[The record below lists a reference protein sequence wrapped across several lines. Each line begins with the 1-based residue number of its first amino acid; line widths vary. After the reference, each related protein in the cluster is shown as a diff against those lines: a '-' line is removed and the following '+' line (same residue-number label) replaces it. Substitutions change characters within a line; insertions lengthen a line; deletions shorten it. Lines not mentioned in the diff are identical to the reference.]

1 MKKQLIWIIL
11 LLAAGLSA
19 YFVFISSNGESGLR
33 DETNFAYEDVGDI
46 SKIRIKDREGSA
58 VVMTRQG
65 DHWMINDSFRA
76 FPAFMDQILNKTI
89 AKIRILGPVPKTAQE
104 NVIRQM
110 VGRSIHV
117 QIYDSEGD
125 LARDYY
131 VGGGNPDMS
140 ATYLH
145 INGSKTPYLA
155 NILGSPSLLEARF
168 SANPNDWIDRKVFD
182 YEAEELASITVTHAQ
197 EPEESF
203 TLTRV
208 DSTYTISPAISNL
221 SQSAARSYFALFSFK
236 NYEGFAEYLTEST
249 KDSIMQSAP
258 FLTITTRT
266 NSGEE
271 RSMHLFEKKST
282 TNNSL
287 YDRNG
292 NMIVEDTERYFAK
305 ISSYPFLVTV
315 QHYVMGKLI
324 AKRSYFLEE

>member
-1 MKKQLIWIIL
+1 M
-11 LLAAGLSA
+11 
-19 YFVFISSNGESGLR
+19 
-33 DETNFAYEDVGDI
+33 
-46 SKIRIKDREGSA
+46 
-58 VVMTRQG
+58 
-65 DHWMINDSFRA
+65 
-76 FPAFMDQILNKTI
+76 
-89 AKIRILGPVPKTAQE
+89 
-104 NVIRQM
+104 
-110 VGRSIHV
+110 
-117 QIYDSEGD
+117 
-125 LARDYY
+125 
-131 VGGGNPDMS
+131 
-140 ATYLH
+140 
-145 INGSKTPYLA
+145 
-155 NILGSPSLLEARF
+155 
-168 SANPNDWIDRKVFD
+168 
-182 YEAEELASITVTHAQ
+182 
-197 EPEESF
+197 
-203 TLTRV
+203 
-208 DSTYTISPAISNL
+208 SNL

-271 RSMHLFEKKST
+271 RSMRLFKKKST